1 MVEHVTIAAQGDPS
15 VIEIESVELPPPGP
29 GEVRLRQTAIGVN
42 FMDVYQRSG
51 AYPLDLPSGLGLEAV
66 GIVQEVGAD
75 VDQVNVGDRVAY
87 AGGPPGAYASHR
99 NRAANSLVRLPD
111 GLSDEQ
117 VAAVLLKGMTV
128 EYLMERC
135 RPVATDDMVL
145 FYAAAGGVG
154 LLAGQWG
161 KALGARMIG
170 VAGGPEKCAM
180 ALDHGYEVVIDHHNE
195 DIAERVREI
204 TGGDGVPVAF
214 DSVGKAT
221 FDATIDSLAR
231 RAMFVS
237 FGASSGNPPDV
248 SAKLMQQ
255 RGSLYFT
262 RPTLADYVFSSTAD
276 LKSSAARVFEML
288 AGGSIQ
294 IEIGQRY
301 SLSEAEQAHRDLEQ
315 ARTKGST
322 VLSP

>member
-1 MVEHVTIAAQGDPS
+1 MAERIILDKQGAPS
-15 VIEIESVELPPPGP
+15 VLKLETVELPPPGP

-42 FMDVYQRSG
+42 YMDVYQRSG

-66 GIVQEVGAD
+66 GVVEEVGPGTS
-75 VDQVNVGDRVAY
+75 QVNAGDRVAY
-87 AGGPPGAYASHR
+87 AGGPPCSYASHR
-99 NRAANSLVRLPD
+99 NRAADSLVRVPD

-128 EYLMERC
+128 EYLLERC
-135 RPVATDDMVL
+135 RPVATGDAVL

-170 VAGGPEKCAM
+170 VAGGPEKCRLARE
-180 ALDHGYEVVIDHHNE
+180 HGYEVVIDRTSEN
-195 DIAERVREI
+195 IADRVKEI
-204 TGGDGVPVAF
+204 TSGEGVAVAF
-214 DSVGKAT
+214 DSVGAAT

-248 SAKLMQQ
+248 SAKLLQQ
-255 RGSLYFT
+255 HGSLYFT
-262 RPTLADYVFSSTAD
+262 RPTLADYVFSSPAD
-276 LKSSAARVFEML
+276 LQASAARVFDML
-288 AGGSIQ
+288 AAGSIK
-294 IEIGQRY
+294 IEIGQRFA
-301 SLSEAEQAHRDLEQ
+301 LADARQAHEALEGQ
-315 ARTKGST
+315 RTSGST
-322 VLSP
+322 VLLP

>member
-1 MVEHVTIAAQGDPS
+1 MAKRIILDAQGDPS
-15 VIEIESVELPPPGP
+15 VLKLKTVELQPPGP

-42 FMDVYQRSG
+42 YMDVYQRSG

-66 GIVQEVGAD
+66 GVVEEVGKGAI
-75 VDQVNVGDRVAY
+75 QVNVGDRVAY
-87 AGGPPGAYASHR
+87 AGGPPGSYTSHR
-99 NRAANSLVRLPD
+99 NRAADSLIKVPD
-111 GLSDEQ
+111 SLSDEQ

-128 EYLMERC
+128 EYLLERC
-135 RPVATDDMVL
+135 RRVATGDWVL

-161 KALGARMIG
+161 QALGARMIG
-170 VAGGPEKCAM
+170 VAGGPEKCTL
-180 ALDHGYEVVIDHHNE
+180 ALDHGYEVVIDRTSEN
-195 DIAERVREI
+195 IAERVREI
-204 TGGDGVPVAF
+204 TSGEGVPVAF

-221 FDATIDSLAR
+221 FDATVGSLAR

-248 SAKLMQQ
+248 SAKLLQQ

-262 RPTLADYVFSSTAD
+262 RPTLADYVFSSAED
-276 LKSSAARVFEML
+276 LQASAARVFDML
-288 AGGSIQ
+288 KAGSIK
-294 IEIGQRY
+294 IDIGQRY
-301 SLSEAEQAHRDLEQ
+301 PLAEAEQAHTDLEG

>member
-1 MVEHVTIAAQGDPS
+1 MAERITIAAQGAPS
-15 VIEIESVELPPPGP
+15 VMTPENVDLPSPGP

-66 GIVQEVGAD
+66 GVVEEVGAG
-75 VDQVNVGDRVAY
+75 VDDLEAGDRLAY

-99 NRAANSLVRLPD
+99 NRAADNLVRIPENLK
-111 GLSDEQ
+111 DEE

-128 EYLMERC
+128 EYLLERC
-135 RPVATDDMVL
+135 RPVAAGDWVL

-170 VAGGPEKCAM
+170 VAGGAEKCAL
-180 ALDHGYEVVIDHHNE
+180 ARAHGYEAVIDRTRE
-195 DIAERVREI
+195 DIPAAVKNI
-204 TGGDGVPVAF
+204 TGGKGVPVAF
-214 DSVGKAT
+214 NSVGAAT

-231 RAMFVS
+231 RGMFVA

-248 SAKLMQQ
+248 PAKLLQQ

-262 RPTLADYVFSSTAD
+262 RPTLADYVFSSNAD
-276 LKSSAARVFEML
+276 LTASAARVFEML
-288 AGGSIQ
+288 AKGSIR

-301 SLSEAEQAHRDLEQ
+301 PLAEARKAHEDLEGQ
-315 ARTKGST
+315 RTKGSS
-322 VLSP
+322 VLLP